1 MHVLWFDLLFVRQSG
16 HTCTTAT
23 LNVQDKMFDTTNHV
37 HTTLRQSGCTCTTA
51 YPWGGG
57 QNRPFFDTHFFFQN
71 HKSDWHTGLRQDPCT
86 CTTAY
91 PRCAGQNCQFLWSKR
106 RLTIVSRTSG
116 VCGGAGAPALFT
128 LCDNLICGI
137 KKNDHCVPH
146 LRGMQWCRCTRS
158 VLKPC
163 ARDLW
168 HTKKNWPL
176 CPAHGGYAVVHVH
189 LLCFKAVWQPFLYR
203 TSEPSADGRRSTCTT
218 GSPSGHSDR
227 GPLEV
232 HKVWTFLTR
241 SCNSCFG

>member
-1 MHVLWFDLLFVRQSG
+1 
-16 HTCTTAT
+16 
-23 LNVQDKMFDTTNHV
+23 MFHTTNHV

-57 QNRPFFDTHFFFQN
+57 QNRPFFDIHFFSKPQIRLAHRF
-71 HKSDWHTGLRQDPCT
+71 KTGPVHLHHCIP
-86 CTTAY
+86 
-91 PRCAGQNCQFLWSKR
+91 PM
-106 RLTIVSRTSG
+106 
-116 VCGGAGAPALFT
+116 CGTKLSVFV
-128 LCDNLICGI
+128 
-137 KKNDHCVPH
+137 VPH

-163 ARDLW
+163 AHDLW

-176 CPAHGGYAVVHVH
+176 CPAHGGYAVVQVH

-203 TSEPSADGRRSTCTT
+203 TLEPTVDGRRSTCTT

-232 HKVWTFLTR
+232 HKLWKFLTC